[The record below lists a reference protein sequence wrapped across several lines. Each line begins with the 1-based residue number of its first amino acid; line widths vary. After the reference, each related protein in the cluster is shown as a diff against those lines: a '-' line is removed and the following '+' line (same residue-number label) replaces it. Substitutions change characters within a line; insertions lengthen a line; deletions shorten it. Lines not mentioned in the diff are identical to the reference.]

1 MKRQRITKG
10 AILKIPVDDYFCCA
24 QILNMGSCAFFDC
37 RFYNEDDIDIN
48 VLKSAKV
55 LFIVGVYSDI
65 ITRGIWEKIGKLP
78 IREDLVNLPNM
89 YIRHGSRYDLY
100 NPNTGEITPS
110 CREEAVGLECCAVWD
125 DFHVVDRLRCRYN
138 GTHCTWL
145 SDELEYLLE
154 IYDE

>member
-24 QILNMGSCAFFDC
+24 QILNGGCEAFFDY
-37 RFYNEDDIDIN
+37 RFYDENIDIN

-55 LFIVGVYSDI
+55 LFIIDVYNDI

-78 IREDLVNLPNM
+78 VRDDLEVLPNQ
-89 YIRHGSRYDLY
+89 YIRHNFRYDLY

-138 GTHCTWL
+138 GTHCPWL